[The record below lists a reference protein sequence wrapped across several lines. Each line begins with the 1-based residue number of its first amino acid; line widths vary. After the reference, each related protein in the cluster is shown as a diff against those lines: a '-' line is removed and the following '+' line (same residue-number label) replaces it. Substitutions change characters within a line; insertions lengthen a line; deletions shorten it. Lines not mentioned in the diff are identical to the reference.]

1 MNPVELR
8 KFVPQGSIFSRQY
21 LTEKERGNYETRILL
36 L

>member
-8 KFVPQGSIFSRQY
+8 KFVPQGFIFSMAISHR
-21 LTEKERGNYETRILL
+21 KERGNYETRILL